1 MKQSDKEELARF
13 RERRKKL
20 TDYNNKYNKEN
31 YKRMV
36 CMHPISDSAAI
47 DEAIKLSGAKSVSA
61 YLSMLITR
69 DLKERGLLSD

>member
-47 DEAIKLSGAKSVSA
+47 DEAIKLPVQNP
-61 YLSMLITR
+61 YRHICLCLSPMI
-69 DLKERGLLSD
+69 